1 MHKDGCKGNGGVKEK
16 RSYPRFN
23 TAVEVKDITTFKTRW
38 TKNLSLGGCLIERCD
53 ELDSMPMASQ
63 IALKFEIPG
72 VKEAVLVSGV
82 VKHKGKHGEGFG
94 IQFASVDK
102 RSAYYLERFMGTFL

>member
-38 TKNLSLGGCLIERCD
+38 TKNLSLGGCFIERCD
-53 ELDSMPMASQ
+53 EFDSLSMASWLT
-63 IALKFEIPG
+63 LKFEIPG
-72 VKEAVLVSGV
+72 VDEVVLASGMV
-82 VKHKGKHGEGFG
+82 RHTGKHREGVG

-102 RSAYYLERFMGTFL
+102 KSAYYLERFMGTFL

>member
-1 MHKDGCKGNGGVKEK
+1 MTDK
-16 RSYPRFN
+16 RSYPRLD
-23 TAVEVKDITTFKTRW
+23 TAAEVRDYTTFRTRW

-53 ELDSMPMASQ
+53 ELDSLPIASQ

-72 VKEAVLVSGV
+72 VNEVVLASGIVS
-82 VKHKGKHGEGFG
+82 HTGKHREGFG

-102 RSAYYLERFMGTFL
+102 KSAYYLERFMGTFL

>member
-1 MHKDGCKGNGGVKEK
+1 MKEK

-23 TAVEVKDITTFKTRW
+23 TVIEVQDFTNFKTRR

-53 ELDSMPMASQ
+53 EFDSLSMVSWLT
-63 IALKFEIPG
+63 LKFEIPG
-72 VKEAVLVSGV
+72 VDEAVLASGIV
-82 VKHKGKHGEGFG
+82 RHTGKHREGFG

-102 RSAYYLERFMGTFL
+102 KSAYYLERFMGTFL